1 MIGKFI
7 FETILGYID
16 CVGLSIPLFVFVL
29 LGQKVSMPGK
39 VSVIAYFAIFF
50 VATMMASYLSYNDMY
65 NNWVYDLIPLSL
77 IIPLYYFFRQLP
89 NSRIGKQI
97 SLLYFCLFLV
107 YYGLTW
113 RTAIDIPLN
122 TEYYLYFAIFILINA
137 AGYLLEELKLMGDGF
152 VFNRVEFWMVA
163 SLLFY
168 ACVCTLLW
176 SFFKY
181 LIDKGPEEFLHYAY
195 IWSLCHN
202 LTLFVS
208 CVSFSWVLYRKFR

>member
-89 NSRIGKQI
+89 NSRSGKQI

-168 ACVCTLLW
+168 AFVCTLLW

>member
-7 FETILGYID
+7 FEPILGYID
-16 CVGLSIPLFVFVL
+16 CVGLSIPLFVFVC
-29 LGQKVSMPGK
+29 LGRKVSMPGK
-39 VSVIAYFAIFF
+39 GSVIAYFAIFF

-77 IIPLYYFFRQLP
+77 IIPLYFFFRQLP
-89 NSRIGKQI
+89 NSKIGRQI
-97 SLLYFCLFLV
+97 SVLYFFLFLI
-107 YYGLTW
+107 YYAITW
-113 RTAIDIPLN
+113 QTAIDIPLN
-122 TEYYLYFAIFILINA
+122 TEYYLYFAILILINA